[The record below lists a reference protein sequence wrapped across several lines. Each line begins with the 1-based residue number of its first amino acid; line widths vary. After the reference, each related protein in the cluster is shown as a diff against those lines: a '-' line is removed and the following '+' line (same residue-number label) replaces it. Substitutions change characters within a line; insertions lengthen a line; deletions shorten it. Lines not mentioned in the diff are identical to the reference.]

1 MIKQRGS
8 KFKGPIDVDLAYG
21 KIPQIIVHGAEFIN
35 PHQFVEV
42 CDLNNYGQ
50 CPKSLKVLKY
60 LEKFKVGTL
69 FWCTCQQKWVQL
81 HGVWWSWTY
90 SFHREPLNEYT

>member
-1 MIKQRGS
+1 
-8 KFKGPIDVDLAYG
+8 
-21 KIPQIIVHGAEFIN
+21 
-35 PHQFVEV
+35 
-42 CDLNNYGQ
+42 LNNYGQ